1 VDAPY
6 HGCET
11 AFGENLGGGVE
22 HRAATMR
29 SRCLGTG
36 ESWKDGMT
44 VGSPKNVLPRV
55 DPEPVGARTESRIS
69 SRRLRRLSRF
79 ERWHARRLDRLAE
92 RVERR
97 RDRLTVRWEKLTRQ
111 RRREGLAIR
120 LRHRWYLL
128 SERVEPLVELL
139 MIRWYRFWNRFAFG
153 VAVRWERMLVA
164 GGLSVALAVAVVT
177 LLPLG
182 AATPDPKGPAPTDPP
197 SAPEPSTGP
206 SSEPETSSPVPSTD
220 LSIYTNDLTG
230 YSFSY
235 PNDWDVSTTGTATT
249 LSDPDGEFEI
259 SFEGAPTGSLQQA
272 SDGVLEQFTST
283 YNSHETVATQVN
295 ETSQHYPSI
304 AVGGVATD
312 STGAQIRFLAI
323 TIQGP
328 KENRAIFVRFPPD
341 PDPHDLDALLGVVYS
356 FRITQAA

>member
-1 VDAPY
+1 M
-6 HGCET
+6 
-11 AFGENLGGGVE
+11 N
-22 HRAATMR
+22 
-29 SRCLGTG
+29 
-36 ESWKDGMT
+36 
-44 VGSPKNVLPRV
+44 VGSPKDVLPRV
-55 DPEPVGARTESRIS
+55 DPEPVGARTKSRMS

-111 RRREGLAIR
+111 RRREGFAIR

-128 SERVEPLVELL
+128 TERVEPLVELL
-139 MIRWYRFWNRFAFG
+139 MIRWYRFWNRFAFR
-153 VAVRWERMLVA
+153 VAVGWERTLVA

-182 AATPDPKGPAPTDPP
+182 AAAPDPTEPAHTDRS

-206 SSEPETSSPVPSTD
+206 SYEPEASSPVPSTG
-220 LSIYTNDLTG
+220 LSIYTNGLAG
-230 YSFSY
+230 YLFSY
-235 PNDWDVSTTGTATT
+235 PSDWDVSTSGTAAI
-249 LSDPDGEFEI
+249 LSDPDGQIEI
-259 SFEGAPTGSLQQA
+259 SFGGAPAGSLQEA

-283 YNSHETVATQVN
+283 YNSPETVATEVN
-295 ETSQHYPSI
+295 ETSQEYPSI

-312 STGAQIRFLAI
+312 TSGAQIRFLAI

-328 KENRAIFVRFPPD
+328 EENRAIFVRFPAD
-341 PDPHDLDALLGVVYS
+341 PDPRDLDALLGVVDS
-356 FRITQAA
+356 FRIAPAA